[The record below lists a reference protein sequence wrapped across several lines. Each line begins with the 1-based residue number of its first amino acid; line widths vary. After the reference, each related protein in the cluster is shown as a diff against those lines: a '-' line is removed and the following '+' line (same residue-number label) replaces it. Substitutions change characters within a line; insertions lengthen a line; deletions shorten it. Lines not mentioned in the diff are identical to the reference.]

1 MQASFIRIELAQS
14 KFQDSIRVYPRSI
27 GIHAIRL
34 VSRCLVMGVVS
45 VFKSPTFNELLSE
58 NMFISR
64 RHPHLT
70 SQIML

>member
-1 MQASFIRIELAQS
+1 MQAGFIRIELAQS

-27 GIHAIRL
+27 RIHAIWL
-34 VSRCLVMGVVS
+34 VSRCLIMGVGS

-58 NMFISR
+58 NVFISR

-70 SQIML
+70 SRITL